1 MARALVPFPPRIAAA
16 GGHQALLRWLALLV
30 SDAAGGDS
38 DTPTPA
44 VGACAAELL
53 GTLFPAAPALVR
65 AQCCADVCT
74 SLGHGIA
81 SARHGSP
88 GGVLWRAA
96 TAAWAAVARAAAA
109 AVVECAST
117 GSSGVSWASASPGW
131 ADAWDA
137 LARTAH
143 QVLLMGKDVS
153 ALGMLC
159 AASESAHGAAT
170 DAQQLAK
177 DEALLLDAVN
187 AVSAVIMTGA
197 MTTPKAGGLPATALA
212 ALIAALHCGT
222 GTCAPCNAEQRS
234 VAHSISVACM
244 RQLCALASPRVAV
257 AAGPAM
263 AALLEH
269 CALLLQS
276 VSKADVD
283 TVAGA
288 DTHACDAL
296 LAVLEAL
303 SELRSNIA
311 TVDAAI
317 AASPTATSTAS
328 VGMAP
333 LLSLLRTAKPE
344 RQAYAHVLLVYAP
357 LVGAIHAR
365 DARIRAAVSGEL
377 YPQRVCTCSSPEC

>member
-1 MARALVPFPPRIAAA
+1 M
-16 GGHQALLRWLALLV
+16 
-30 SDAAGGDS
+30 D
-38 DTPTPA
+38 
-44 VGACAAELL
+44 
-53 GTLFPAAPALVR
+53 
-65 AQCCADVCT
+65 
-74 SLGHGIA
+74 
-81 SARHGSP
+81 
-88 GGVLWRAA
+88 
-96 TAAWAAVARAAAA
+96 
-109 AVVECAST
+109 
-117 GSSGVSWASASPGW
+117 
-131 ADAWDA
+131 
-137 LARTAH
+137 
-143 QVLLMGKDVS
+143 KDVS

-159 AASESAHGAAT
+159 TASESAHGAAT

-187 AVSAVIMTGA
+187 VVSAVIMTGA

-212 ALIAALHCGT
+212 AIIAALHCGA
-222 GTCAPCNAEQRS
+222 GNCAPCNSEQRS

-317 AASPTATSTAS
+317 AASPTANSTAS

-344 RQAYAHVLLVYAP
+344 RQAHAHVLLVYAP

-377 YPQRVCTCSSPEC
+377 YHQRVCTCSSPEC